1 MLNGKGPRPNLAGY
15 YKAVQF
21 LLFWLSKKP
30 CHIFFLPSSY
40 YKRIGGVQPRL
51 FIPLQILSPRWTN
64 TIIDALDRA
73 AYKESFSCEN
83 LFFFFSNCV
92 EKTYL

>member
-1 MLNGKGPRPNLAGY
+1 M
-15 YKAVQF
+15 
-21 LLFWLSKKP
+21 
-30 CHIFFLPSSY
+30 
-40 YKRIGGVQPRL
+40 QPRL

-83 LFFFFSNCV
+83 LFFFFSKLCGKNLFVNSFCI
-92 EKTYL
+92 TNGRII